1 MASNRMT
8 EGVGKKIVDAL
19 KKQTDVEMMPQ
30 TTNENYSHQEQPEET
45 PIYTNEELPPFDFL
59 KDDNGQQAKLQENET
74 ANDFI
79 INPAKQ
85 VYTFGTVPEQP
96 AAANPQPL
104 LNESF
109 NNDVDELALP
119 QNVEVLR
126 QLITKIPS
134 NVSKQTGAQIIK
146 QTMEALG
153 ISMKSVLQEAQAV
166 QENLNASARE
176 CQNNIAE
183 YRRQIGILESQ
194 TQKIHRQYSMLNDII
209 SLFIQAGN

>member
-19 KKQTDVEMMPQ
+19 KKQTDVEIMPQ
-30 TTNENYSHQEQPEET
+30 TRNEEYSQPEKNDEI
-45 PIYTNEELPPFDFL
+45 PVYNNEELPPFDFL
-59 KDDNGQQAKLQENET
+59 KDDGIKQSKAPDIESADDL
-74 ANDFI
+74 I

-85 VYTFGTVPEQP
+85 VYTFGTVQEPTP
-96 AAANPQPL
+96 AVNSQPL
-104 LNESF
+104 FNESF
-109 NNDVDELALP
+109 NNDFAEFSLP

-183 YRRQIGILESQ
+183 YRRQIGVLEAQ

>member
-19 KKQTDVEMMPQ
+19 KKQTDVEIMPQ
-30 TTNENYSHQEQPEET
+30 TRNEEYSQPEKNDEI
-45 PIYTNEELPPFDFL
+45 PIYNNEELPPFDFL
-59 KDDNGQQAKLQENET
+59 KDDGIKQSKAPDIESADDL
-74 ANDFI
+74 I

-85 VYTFGTVPEQP
+85 VYTFGTVQEPTP
-96 AAANPQPL
+96 AVNSQPL
-104 LNESF
+104 FNESF
-109 NNDVDELALP
+109 NNDFAEFSLP

-183 YRRQIGILESQ
+183 YRRQIGVLEAQ

>member
-19 KKQTDVEMMPQ
+19 KKQTDVEIVPQ
-30 TTNENYSHQEQPEET
+30 LK
-45 PIYTNEELPPFDFL
+45 NEEYTRTENKNEVPVYNNEGLPPFDFL
-59 KDDNGQQAKLQENET
+59 KDDNIKQPKVQEIES
-74 ANDFI
+74 ADDLI

-85 VYTFGTVPEQP
+85 VYTFGTVQEPTP
-96 AAANPQPL
+96 AANSQTL

-109 NNDVDELALP
+109 NNDFEGFSLP

-183 YRRQIGILESQ
+183 YKRQIGILEAQ

>member
-19 KKQTDVEMMPQ
+19 KKQTDVEIMPQ
-30 TTNENYSHQEQPEET
+30 TRNEEYSQPEKNDEI
-45 PIYTNEELPPFDFL
+45 PVYNNEELPPFDFL
-59 KDDNGQQAKLQENET
+59 KDDGIKQSKAPDIESADDL
-74 ANDFI
+74 I

-85 VYTFGTVPEQP
+85 VYTFGTVQEPTP
-96 AAANPQPL
+96 AVNSQPL
-104 LNESF
+104 FNESF
-109 NNDVDELALP
+109 NNDFAEFSLP

-183 YRRQIGILESQ
+183 YRRQIGVLEAQ
-194 TQKIHRQYSMLNDII
+194 TQKIH
-209 SLFIQAGN
+209 